1 METLGALQRRIE
13 RTKDLHS
20 VVKSMKALAAAS
32 IRQYEHAADAVGEW
46 GQAIDLALQ
55 VALRSSDAKLKDSLI
70 PPGRE
75 TAAIVIGSDQGMCG
89 QFNDDIASLAIEKLA
104 RDHESTAGN
113 PKAGDGGGGPADT
126 DDSDDSDDTR
136 PRILAIG
143 ERVAARLEDAGLRV
157 SRRVDV
163 PPQAEGIARQAGEA
177 LVQAERWRTEHAIQ
191 RILIFH
197 NRRLSASRY
206 HPEDITL
213 WPLDLSHLQ
222 DLANRP
228 WASRSL
234 PIVQMNRDRL
244 LAGLIRQYLFVTMFR
259 ALAESAASEQAS
271 RLTSM
276 QAAEKDIEDRLDDLT
291 QQHNQQ
297 RQQAITGEL
306 LDLVSGRV
314 VLEE

>member
-1 METLGALQRRIE
+1 MQTLGALQRRIE

-55 VALRSSDAKLKDSLI
+55 VALRNSDAKLKEVLT
-70 PPGRE
+70 PLGRE

-104 RDHESTAGN
+104 RDAESTAGN
-113 PKAGDGGGGPADT
+113 PKAGDGGGGPSEPEDT
-126 DDSDDSDDTR
+126 DDTR

-143 ERVAARLEDAGLRV
+143 ERVAARLQDAGLRV

-177 LVQAERWRTEHAIQ
+177 LVQAERWRSEHAIQ
-191 RILIFH
+191 RIRLFH

-206 HPEDITL
+206 RPEETTL
-213 WPLDLSHLQ
+213 WPLDLSHLRH
-222 DLANRP
+222 LVNRP
-228 WASRSL
+228 WHSRSL
-234 PIVQMNRDRL
+234 PIARMNRDRL

-276 QAAEKDIEDRLDDLT
+276 QAAEQDIEDRLDDLT

-314 VLEE
+314 VLED